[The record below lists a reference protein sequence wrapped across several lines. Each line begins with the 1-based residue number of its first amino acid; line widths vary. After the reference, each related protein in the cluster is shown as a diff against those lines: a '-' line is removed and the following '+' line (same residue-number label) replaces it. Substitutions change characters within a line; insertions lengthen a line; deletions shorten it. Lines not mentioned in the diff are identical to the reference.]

1 MPNTTSTRIIN
12 LQGQY
17 GAQYGHQQ
25 TAEHVSHIRLIPTCA
40 SGLHVW
46 NIDVMAGTKKVIK
59 CLMQRVQDKLQDS
72 VSISWNTQKC

>member
-1 MPNTTSTRIIN
+1 MPYTTSTGIIY

-25 TAEHVSHIRLIPTCA
+25 TAEHVSHTFNV

-59 CLMQRVQDKLQDS
+59 CLMQRVQEKLQDS